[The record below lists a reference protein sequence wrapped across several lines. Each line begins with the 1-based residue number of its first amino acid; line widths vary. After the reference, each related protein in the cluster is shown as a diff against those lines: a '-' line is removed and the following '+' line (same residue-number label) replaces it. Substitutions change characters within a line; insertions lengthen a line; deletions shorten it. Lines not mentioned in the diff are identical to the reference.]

1 MCLTL
6 NQKLKIIN
14 LSEKNMSKAKF
25 NQKVNFLHQ
34 TVSQTVTSK
43 DMILKEMKNATPVN
57 TLTIRKLNHLTADRK
72 KVLLVRSNQPQHA
85 C

>member
-6 NQKLKIIN
+6 SQKLKIIN

-25 NQKVNFLHQ
+25 NNKLDLLHQ

-43 DMILKEMKNATPVN
+43 DVILKETKNAPLVN
-57 TLTIRKLNHLTADRK
+57 TLTIFWTEL
-72 KVLLVRSNQPQHA
+72 
-85 C
+85 

>member
-34 TVSQTVTSK
+34 TVIQTVTSK
-43 DMILKEMKNATPVN
+43 DMILKEMKNTTPVN
-57 TLTIRKLNHLTADRK
+57 TLRIRKLKHLIAGRK